1 MRQYIRHPTDI
12 PLHYHVAEESE
23 NEAPHPR
30 DISAGGISFSTDHK
44 LNAGQKL
51 DIQIEVNGQPFSI
64 EGKVV
69 WCHPQND
76 HYLVGVCFQTP
87 EEAFAVRM
95 VEQVCHIEQYREAV
109 MRQEHRDLTTEEA
122 AREWIKRHARD
133 FPAWDAEGC
142 VP

>member
-12 PLHYHVAEESE
+12 PLHFCLADDAEHED
-23 NEAPHPR
+23 PHPR
-30 DISAGGISFSTDHK
+30 DISAGGISFSTEEWLEPGQN
-44 LNAGQKL
+44 LN
-51 DIQIEVNGQPFSI
+51 IRIEVNQQPFSI
-64 EGKVV
+64 DGKVV

-76 HYLVGVCFQTP
+76 HYLVGVCFQSS

-95 VEQVCHIEQYREAV
+95 VEQVCHIEHYREV
-109 MRQEHRDLTTEEA
+109 VRRQEHRDLTTEEA

-133 FPAWDAEGC
+133 FPVWDAEGR